1 MTLGNAAAA
10 RVRLIVWCR
19 DCAHQFE
26 PDPHPSP
33 GVALGSR
40 RSLYVRAWQSADS
53 LLERTGFEPWVPGA
67 TSISAPESRSPGIVI
82 SCDGSNLRVTRPN
95 RAGGRAARAAAP
107 DHPPGYF
114 GR

>member
-53 LLERTGFEPWVPGA
+53 LLERTGFELAVPPAKCGVFHA
-67 TSISAPESRSPGIVI
+67 EPAGLSAGSSKISGE
-82 SCDGSNLRVTRPN
+82 
-95 RAGGRAARAAAP
+95 
-107 DHPPGYF
+107 
-114 GR
+114 